1 MKQLLKIS
9 NADLSYRLNLNYNNV
24 YSRLKMLL
32 GKKASLFA
40 DISTKSS
47 GTTWYSDD
55 DAEYS
60 RLSEAPKE
68 DVNNL
73 SVALNDAVSAVRKEL
88 SVAPELANYVDD
100 ILEIPDNSFV
110 FYRKDGASYKF
121 ILAGW
126 GCKYAHQ
133 STNDPNSGFIKRIS
147 KNLEMPETPPETPQK
162 KDISQLLAGIHNDE
176 PQKEPLKPEIKN
188 DPEEPSKKPEIQS
201 EPTMGL
207 TNSEINVKPKEHEKE
222 PEPLVKKTQHVSV
235 RVIDQNSNPVDGEVV
250 QINSS
255 NGLATKVTSE
265 KGLVDVGN
273 LPYGESFGVSFPNLT
288 GNQERTFEVE
298 HGVETYDA
306 FIKKL
311 VKYTPL
317 LFIEDQNGNAVQDYN
332 VKVVIKGQD
341 TVYNSGMD
349 GVIQLPTMQ
358 EGQKFVVI
366 DTANYANTEEYNIT
380 QAEAKTPYH
389 FHIKTA
395 EKTKVGITVLDK
407 AGKPIP
413 KASVN
418 LQIGDTPCHQQT
430 GEDGRAEFPYD
441 VFVEGVIP
449 VTLNIKGKG
458 KIKSNLQFTPDIT
471 EYTIQLQD
479 KTGGRGRFDWK
490 WLSLIPL
497 LLLFGWGG
505 NEVYKL
511 LSKKTPTIAEMESG
525 VVMTISQ
532 TSYFVDL
539 NVKDIKYGGKPLKGF
554 YFTYNPNEGSIENGT
569 FDIDERVWGVS
580 TGTGFLISKDGLIAT
595 NRHIADPIP
604 PEEVSKLLKQYYQA
618 YKDTC
623 QKYIDQYD
631 DLLKIWAGIRKLD
644 DDYLKVREKLQYY
657 QSQKNIFDKI
667 LNTGDFKVQV
677 SCKVSVA
684 FTGTRVED
692 VEDLG
697 VTAQKGLGLESFGF
711 YKCSTLQKGEP
722 GTVKEND
729 VAIIQLNSKA
739 KDIPENAFI
748 FEVPEKDPLDE
759 DIPDD
764 YEITVLG
771 YNAGMGLQDMKLQ
784 EGIKPQAQ
792 HGKISNTSEKY
803 RIGYSAQI
811 IGGSS
816 GSPVLNKEHNL
827 IAVNNSG
834 VSITQGFNYGVRT
847 KYLKELLDNIRK
859 KNKD

>member
-24 YSRLKMLL
+24 FSRLKMLL

-68 DVNNL
+68 EVNNL

-110 FYRKDGASYKF
+110 FYRKDGAAYKF

-147 KNLEMPETPPETPQK
+147 KNLEMPETPSETPQK

-176 PQKEPLKPEIKN
+176 PQNKPLKSEIK
-188 DPEEPSKKPEIQS
+188 DEPKEPSKKPENPS
-201 EPTMGL
+201 EPTIGL
-207 TNSEINVKPKEHEKE
+207 DNPEINVKPDEREKD

-265 KGLVDVGN
+265 KGLADVGS
-273 LPYGESFGVSFPNLT
+273 LPYGESFSVSFPNLS

-317 LFIEDQNGNAVQDYN
+317 LFIEDQNGNPVQDYN

-341 TVYNSGMD
+341 TVYNSGID

-441 VFVEGVIP
+441 VFMEGVIP

-479 KTGGRGRFDWK
+479 KAGGRGKFDWK

-497 LLLFGWGG
+497 LLLLGWGG
-505 NEVYKL
+505 SELYKYL
-511 LSKKTPTIAEMESG
+511 TNKTPTIAEMESG
-525 VVMTISQ
+525 VCLILGQ
-532 TSYFVDL
+532 GYYYVDL
-539 NVKDIKYGGKPLKGF
+539 QVKDITIDGHPAVA
-554 YFTYNPNEGSIENGT
+554 YFNYDENAREVKNLT
-569 FDIDERVWGVS
+569 FDPEKAKVQGWW
-580 TGTGFLISKDGLIAT
+580 GTGFLISNDGLIAT
-595 NRHIADPIP
+595 NRHVAAPIA
-604 PEEVSKLLKQYYQA
+604 PESVG
-618 YKDTC
+618 
-623 QKYIDQYD
+623 D
-631 DLLKIWAGIRKLD
+631 DLKKWMQDQKD
-644 DDYLKVREKLQYY
+644 MFQRETNRLNDKLQILGGFGNMGQEYIKTRDTLQY
-657 QSQKNIFDKI
+657 CQQQVRNLDKLI
-667 LNTGDFKVQV
+667 NLGKFKVEV
-677 SCKVSVA
+677 KSITSVA
-684 FTGTRVED
+684 FTNTQIENAD
-692 VEDLG
+692 DFI
-697 VTAQKGLGLESFGF
+697 A
-711 YKCSTLQKGEP
+711 CSQARAVGDP
-722 GTVKEND
+722 GGVKEKD
-729 VAIIQLNSKA
+729 LAIIQIKKKN
-739 KDIPENAFI
+739 DIPEGAFI
-748 FEVPEKDPLDE
+748 FTVPENDLMDE

-764 YEITVLG
+764 YKITVLG
-771 YNAGMGLQDMKLQ
+771 YNAGGEIQDMKLQ
-784 EGIKPQAQ
+784 DGIKPQAQ
-792 HGKISNTSEKY
+792 HGKIANRSEKY
-803 RIGYSAQI
+803 RIGYDAPI
-811 IGGSS
+811 LGGSS
-816 GSPVLNKEHNL
+816 GSPVINEKGQLVA
-827 IAVNNSG
+827 INNSQISG
-834 VSITQGFNYGVRT
+834 TQGFSYGIRT
-847 KYLKELLDNIRK
+847 KYLKELLDEVQK
-859 KNKD
+859 KNKK

>member
-1 MKQLLKIS
+1 MKQLIKVKNS
-9 NADLSYRLNLNYNNV
+9 DLSLRLNLNYNNV
-24 YSRLKMLL
+24 YARLKMLL
-32 GKKASLFA
+32 GSNASLFA
-40 DISTKSS
+40 DLSAKSTW
-47 GTTWYSDD
+47 TWFSDD
-55 DAEYS
+55 DAEYTS
-60 RLSEAPKE
+60 LADAPKAE
-68 DVNNL
+68 TNAISAALTDV
-73 SVALNDAVSAVRKEL
+73 VSKVRKEIESDDEL
-88 SVAPELANYVDD
+88 SNYVED
-100 ILEIPDNSFV
+100 ILEIPDNGFV
-110 FYRKDGASYKF
+110 FYRKKDNSYKF

-126 GCKYAHQ
+126 GCRYAHQ
-133 STNDPNSGFIKRIS
+133 STTETNSFIKRIS
-147 KNLEMPETPPETPQK
+147 RELPEDPIVEQPKKPTITEILGGLGQATSDTEIKTEQPPFSNNGGQTGSISTGTTSTTPPHPLTSHKDPVVQKPQ
-162 KDISQLLAGIHNDE
+162 
-176 PQKEPLKPEIKN
+176 
-188 DPEEPSKKPEIQS
+188 EE
-201 EPTMGL
+201 
-207 TNSEINVKPKEHEKE
+207 
-222 PEPLVKKTQHVSV
+222 VKKQKTTV
-235 RVIDQNSNPVDGEVV
+235 RVLDQNNATVKGEKVILRSSVGEESKITSDEGTVDIGE
-250 QINSS
+250 
-255 NGLATKVTSE
+255 
-265 KGLVDVGN
+265 
-273 LPYGESFGVSFPNLT
+273 LPYGETFSISFPNLQ
-288 GNQERTFEVE
+288 GNVERSFEVIP
-298 HGVETYDA
+298 GVDLYDA
-306 FIKKL
+306 YIKKL
-311 VKYTPL
+311 VKYSPI

-332 VKVVIKGQD
+332 VKVVVSGQES
-341 TVYNSGMD
+341 VYNSGID

-358 EGQKFVVI
+358 EGQKFIVI

-389 FHIKTA
+389 FHVRRA
-395 EKTKVGITVLDK
+395 EQTKVGITVLDK

-413 KASVN
+413 SASVH
-418 LQIGDTPCHQQT
+418 LSIGDTPCQAVT
-430 GEDGRAEFPYD
+430 AENGRAEFPSN
-441 VFVEGVIP
+441 VFVAGDIP
-449 VTLNIKGKG
+449 ATLNIKGQG
-458 KIKSNLQFTPDIT
+458 TIKSNLKYTPEIS
-471 EYTIQLQD
+471 EYTIQLRN
-479 KTGGRGRFDWK
+479 KKKGLGGFDWR
-490 WLSLIPL
+490 WLALLPL
-497 LLLFGWGG
+497 LLLLGWGG
-505 NEVYKL
+505 YTLYNKL
-511 LSKKTPTIAEMESG
+511 AHKVPTIAEMESG

-539 NVKDIKYGGKPLKGF
+539 NVKDIIYGGKPLKGF

-569 FDIDERVWGVS
+569 FDIEERVWGVS

-623 QKYIDQYD
+623 QKYINQYD

-644 DDYLKVREKLQYY
+644 DDYLKVREELKYY
-657 QSQKNIFDKI
+657 QNQKNIFDKI

-697 VTAQKGLGLESFGF
+697 LTAQKGLGLESFGF

-847 KYLKELLDNIRK
+847 KYLKELLDEVQK
-859 KNKD
+859 KNN

>member
-24 YSRLKMLL
+24 FSRLKMLL

-162 KDISQLLAGIHNDE
+162 KDISQILAGIHKDK
-176 PQKEPLKPEIKN
+176 PQKEPLKPEISNEPK
-188 DPEEPSKKPEIQS
+188 EPSKKIEIPS
-201 EPTMGL
+201 EPNVGL
-207 TNSEINVKPKEHEKE
+207 ANPEINVKPSEPEKE
-222 PEPLVKKTQHVSV
+222 PEHLVKKTQHVSV
-235 RVIDQNSNPVDGEVV
+235 RVIDQNSNPVDGEVI

-265 KGLVDVGN
+265 KGLADVGS
-273 LPYGESFGVSFPNLT
+273 LPYGESFSVSFPNLS

-441 VFVEGVIP
+441 VFMEGVIP

-479 KTGGRGRFDWK
+479 KAISKRRFDWK

-505 NEVYKL
+505 NELYNRLVNK
-511 LSKKTPTIAEMESG
+511 SPTISEMESG
-525 VVMTISQ
+525 VCLILGQ
-532 TSYFVDL
+532 GYYYVDL
-539 NVKDIKYGGKPLKGF
+539 QVKDITIDGHPSVA
-554 YFTYNPNEGSIENGT
+554 YFNYDENAREVKNLT
-569 FDIDERVWGVS
+569 FDPEKAKVQGWW
-580 TGTGFLISKDGLIAT
+580 GTGFLISNDGLIAT
-595 NRHIADPIP
+595 NRHVAAPIA
-604 PEEVSKLLKQYYQA
+604 PESVG
-618 YKDTC
+618 
-623 QKYIDQYD
+623 D
-631 DLLKIWAGIRKLD
+631 DLKKWMQDQKD
-644 DDYLKVREKLQYY
+644 MFQRETNRLNDKLQILGGFGNMGQEYIKTRDTLQY
-657 QSQKNIFDKI
+657 CQQQVRNLDKLINIGK
-667 LNTGDFKVQV
+667 FKVEV
-677 SCKVSVA
+677 KSITSVA
-684 FTGTRVED
+684 FTNTQIENAD
-692 VEDLG
+692 DFI
-697 VTAQKGLGLESFGF
+697 A
-711 YKCSTLQKGEP
+711 CSQARAVGDP
-722 GTVKEND
+722 GGVKEKD
-729 VAIIQLNSKA
+729 LAIIQIKKKN
-739 KDIPENAFI
+739 DIPEGAYI
-748 FEVPEKDPLDE
+748 FTVPENDLMDE

-764 YEITVLG
+764 YKITVLG
-771 YNAGMGLQDMKLQ
+771 YNAGGEIQDMKLQ
-784 EGIKPQAQ
+784 DGIKPQAQ
-792 HGKISNTSEKY
+792 HGKIANRSEKY
-803 RIGYSAQI
+803 RIGYDAPI
-811 IGGSS
+811 LGGSS
-816 GSPVLNKEHNL
+816 GSPVINEKGQLVA
-827 IAVNNSG
+827 INNSQISG
-834 VSITQGFNYGVRT
+834 TQGFSYGIRT
-847 KYLKELLDNIRK
+847 KYLKELLDEVQK
-859 KNKD
+859 KNKK

>member
-9 NADLSYRLNLNYNNV
+9 NVDLSYRLNLNYNNV

-73 SVALNDAVSAVRKEL
+73 SVALNDAVSSVRKEL
-88 SVAPELANYVDD
+88 SVAPELADYVDD

-110 FYRKDGASYKF
+110 FYRKDGANYKF

-133 STNDPNSGFIKRIS
+133 GTNDPNSGFIKRIS

-162 KDISQLLAGIHNDE
+162 KDISQLLAGIDNDE
-176 PQKEPLKPEIKN
+176 PQKEPLKSEIK
-188 DPEEPSKKPEIQS
+188 EEPREPIKNSEIQS
-201 EPTMGL
+201 EPTIRL
-207 TNSEINVKPKEHEKE
+207 ANPEINVKPEEPKTE
-222 PEPLVKKTQHVSV
+222 PEPLVKKTQHVCV
-235 RVIDQNSNPVDGEVV
+235 RVIDQNSNPVDGEVI

-255 NGLATKVTSE
+255 NGMATKVTSE

-317 LFIEDQNGNAVQDYN
+317 LFVEDQNGNAVQDYN

-358 EGQKFVVI
+358 EGQKFIVI

-395 EKTKVGITVLDK
+395 EKTKVGIMVLDK

-441 VFVEGVIP
+441 VFMEGVIP

-479 KTGGRGRFDWK
+479 KTGGGGKLDWK

-505 NEVYKL
+505 YTLYNMQW
-511 LSKKTPTIAEMESG
+511 STPTWEELQKG
-525 VVMTISQ
+525 VVLIKSEEIYSMSTGLSED
-532 TSYFVDL
+532 TGYATLYFGYD
-539 NVKDIKYGGKPLKGF
+539 
-554 YFTYNPNEGSIENGT
+554 PNEHKIINAT
-569 FDIDERVWGVS
+569 FDAEKAKGQIS
-580 TGTGFLISKDGLIAT
+580 SGTGFFISKDGMIAT
-595 NRHIADPIP
+595 NRHVADPIP
-604 PEEVSKLLKQYYQA
+604 PKEQVIALVKGFFVEAQDYFETKARQMQNLQNKYSSLRFKEPEYAKALDEIQDSLDYYSKGARYYDRILKLCTYDVKSHCNCFA
-618 YKDTC
+618 AFDNSMIKT
-623 QKYIDQYD
+623 IDDQVFHPCSR
-631 DLLKIWAGIRKLD
+631 II
-644 DDYLKVREKLQYY
+644 
-657 QSQKNIFDKI
+657 S
-667 LNTGDFKVQV
+667 GDP
-677 SCKVSVA
+677 
-684 FTGTRVED
+684 GD
-692 VEDLG
+692 VESNDL
-697 VTAQKGLGLESFGF
+697 S
-711 YKCSTLQKGEP
+711 
-722 GTVKEND
+722 
-729 VAIIQLNSKA
+729 IIQLNEKEKIMP
-739 KDIPENAFI
+739 KDAYI
-748 FEVPEKDPLDE
+748 FS
-759 DIPDD
+759 IPDSDPFEDNKEANED
-764 YEITVLG
+764 YEIWVLG
-771 YNAGMGLQDMKLQ
+771 YSKGLLHSGYETGIHPQHSKGNVSSTNNKYHIEFNAGN
-784 EGIKPQAQ
+784 E
-792 HGKISNTSEKY
+792 
-803 RIGYSAQI
+803 
-811 IGGSS
+811 GGSS
-816 GSPVLNKEHNL
+816 GGPVLNKKREL
-827 IAVNNSG
+827 VAINNSG
-834 VSITQGFNYGVRT
+834 FANTQIRFGVRT
-847 KYLKELLDNIRK
+847 KYLQELVEK
-859 KNKD
+859 VKNDRNVTK

>member
-88 SVAPELANYVDD
+88 SVAPELADYVDD

-110 FYRKDGASYKF
+110 FYRKDGANYKF

-133 STNDPNSGFIKRIS
+133 GTNDPNSGFIKRIS
-147 KNLEMPETPPETPQK
+147 KNLEMPETPPETPLK

-176 PQKEPLKPEIKN
+176 PQKEPLKPEIK
-188 DPEEPSKKPEIQS
+188 EEPREPVKKPEIQS
-201 EPTMGL
+201 EPIKGL
-207 TNSEINVKPKEHEKE
+207 TNPDINIKQEEPKKE
-222 PEPLVKKTQHVSV
+222 PEPLVKKTQHVYV
-235 RVIDQNSNPVDGEVV
+235 RVIDQNSNPVDGEVI

-298 HGVETYDA
+298 HGLESYDA

-317 LFIEDQNGNAVQDYN
+317 LFIEDQNGNAIQDYN

-366 DTANYANTEEYNIT
+366 DTANYANTEAYNIT

-441 VFVEGVIP
+441 VFMEGVIP

-479 KTGGRGRFDWK
+479 KTGGRGRLDWK
-490 WLSLIPL
+490 WLALIPL
-497 LLLFGWGG
+497 LLLFSWGG
-505 NEVYKL
+505 YELYKKL
-511 LSKKTPTIAEMESG
+511 FSPPIPTIAEMESG
-525 VVMTISQ
+525 VVMTLSAE
-532 TSYFVDL
+532 SYWVDL
-539 NVKDIKYGGKPLKGF
+539 NVEDITVDGKPLQAY
-554 YFTYNPNEGSIENGT
+554 YFTYSPNENAISNGT
-569 FDIDERVWGVS
+569 FDPDQRKWGLS
-580 TGTGFLISKDGLIAT
+580 CGTGFLISKDGLIAT

-604 PEEVSKLLKQYYQA
+604 PDDVVKLLRKKFQDDKTA
-618 YKDTC
+618 C
-623 QKYIDQYD
+623 QDKCNDISDKLRAPGLYGINTLDQYTQ
-631 DLLKIWAGIRKLD
+631 LTKELKK
-644 DDYLKVREKLQYY
+644 Y
-657 QSQKNIFDKI
+657 QEQVSVIDRI
-667 LNTGDFKVQV
+667 LNVGDFKVKV
-677 SCKVSVA
+677 DCRVSVA
-684 FTGTRVED
+684 FTGTRVQSERD
-692 VEDLG
+692 FIPASLRTSGDPGG
-697 VTAQKGLGLESFGF
+697 VDEK
-711 YKCSTLQKGEP
+711 
-722 GTVKEND
+722 D
-729 VAIIQLNSKA
+729 VAIIQINKKA
-739 KDIPENAFI
+739 DIPEDAYVFT
-748 FEVPEKDPLDE
+748 VPENDLMDE
-759 DIPDD
+759 AIPDD
-764 YEITVLG
+764 YDITVLG
-771 YNAGMGLQDMKLQ
+771 YNAGIKFQDMKLQ
-784 EGIKPQAQ
+784 AGIKPHAQ
-792 HGKISNTSEKY
+792 HGKITKDDSKY
-803 RIGYSAQI
+803 QI
-811 IGGSS
+811 QYDAPVTGGSS
-816 GSPVLNKEHNL
+816 GSPVLNKEHVL
-827 IAVNNSG
+827 VGINNSG
-834 VSITQGFNYGVRT
+834 YRIQGFNCGVRT
-847 KYLKELLDNIRK
+847 KYLQELLDEIQK
-859 KNKD
+859 KK

>member
-24 YSRLKMLL
+24 FSRLKMLL

-110 FYRKDGASYKF
+110 FYRKDGAGYKF

-176 PQKEPLKPEIKN
+176 PQKEPLKPEINNEPKV
-188 DPEEPSKKPEIQS
+188 PSKKIEIPS
-201 EPTMGL
+201 EPTVGL
-207 TNSEINVKPKEHEKE
+207 TNPEINVKPDEPEKE

-265 KGLVDVGN
+265 KGLVDVGD

-407 AGKPIP
+407 VGKPIP

-418 LQIGDTPCHQQT
+418 LQIGDTPCQQQT
-430 GEDGRAEFPYD
+430 ADDGRAEFPYE
-441 VFVEGVIP
+441 VFIEGDIP
-449 VTLNIKGKG
+449 VTLNIRGKG
-458 KIKSNLQFTPDIT
+458 KIKSNLRFTPDIT

-479 KTGGRGRFDWK
+479 KAISKRRFDWK

-497 LLLFGWGG
+497 LLLFGLGG
-505 NEVYKL
+505 NELYKRL
-511 LSKKTPTIAEMESG
+511 VNKSPTISEMESG
-525 VVMTISQ
+525 VCLILGQ
-532 TSYFVDL
+532 GYYYVDL
-539 NVKDIKYGGKPLKGF
+539 QVKDITIDGHPAVA
-554 YFTYNPNEGSIENGT
+554 YFNYDENAREVKNLT
-569 FDIDERVWGVS
+569 FDPEKAKVQGWW
-580 TGTGFLISKDGLIAT
+580 GTGFLISNDGLIAT
-595 NRHIADPIP
+595 NRHVAAPIA
-604 PEEVSKLLKQYYQA
+604 PESVG
-618 YKDTC
+618 
-623 QKYIDQYD
+623 D
-631 DLLKIWAGIRKLD
+631 DLKKWMQDQKD
-644 DDYLKVREKLQYY
+644 MFQRETNRLNDKLQILGGFGNMGQEYIKTRDTLQY
-657 QSQKNIFDKI
+657 CQQQVRNLDKLI
-667 LNTGDFKVQV
+667 NLGKFKVEV
-677 SCKVSVA
+677 KSITSVA
-684 FTGTRVED
+684 FTNTQIENAD
-692 VEDLG
+692 DFI
-697 VTAQKGLGLESFGF
+697 A
-711 YKCSTLQKGEP
+711 CSQARAVGDP
-722 GTVKEND
+722 GGVKEKD
-729 VAIIQLNSKA
+729 LAIIQIKKKN
-739 KDIPENAFI
+739 DIPEGAFI
-748 FEVPEKDPLDE
+748 FTVPENDLMDE

-764 YEITVLG
+764 YKITVLG
-771 YNAGMGLQDMKLQ
+771 YNAGGEIQDMKLQ
-784 EGIKPQAQ
+784 DGIKPQAQ
-792 HGKISNTSEKY
+792 HGKIANRSEKY
-803 RIGYSAQI
+803 RIGYDAPI
-811 IGGSS
+811 LGGSS
-816 GSPVLNKEHNL
+816 GSPVINEKGQLVA
-827 IAVNNSG
+827 INNSQISG
-834 VSITQGFNYGVRT
+834 TQGFSYGIRT
-847 KYLKELLDNIRK
+847 KYLKELLDEVQK
-859 KNKD
+859 KNKK

>member
-147 KNLEMPETPPETPQK
+147 KNLEMPETPIETPQK
-162 KDISQLLAGIHNDE
+162 KDISQMLAGIHNDE
-176 PQKEPLKPEIKN
+176 PQKEPLKPEIK
-188 DPEEPSKKPEIQS
+188 DEPKEPVKKPEIQS
-201 EPTMGL
+201 ETTIGL
-207 TNSEINVKPKEHEKE
+207 ANPEINVKSEEPEKE
-222 PEPLVKKTQHVSV
+222 PEPLVKKTQHVAV
-235 RVIDQNSNPVDGEVV
+235 RVIDQNSNPIDGEVV

-273 LPYGESFGVSFPNLT
+273 LPYGESFSVSFPNLA

-418 LQIGDTPCHQQT
+418 LRIGDTPCHQQT

-441 VFVEGVIP
+441 VFMEGVIP

-471 EYTIQLQD
+471 EYTIQLHD
-479 KTGGRGRFDWK
+479 KAVGRGRFDWR
-490 WLSLIPL
+490 WLALLPIL
-497 LLLFGWGG
+497 LLLGWGG
-505 NEVYKL
+505 HKGYEWLASLKVP
-511 LSKKTPTIAEMESG
+511 SVDEMEKG
-525 VVMTISQ
+525 VVLIQTQ
-532 TSYFVDL
+532 TSYTVDCS
-539 NVKDIKYGGKPLKGF
+539 VDGITWSADGKPLKF
-554 YFTYNPNEGSIENGT
+554 YFTYDDNKKEILEFTNVEAKRPWLRG
-569 FDIDERVWGVS
+569 
-580 TGTGFLISKDGLIAT
+580 TGTGFLISEDGLIAT
-595 NRHIADPIP
+595 NRHIANPITP
-604 PEEVSKLLKQYYQA
+604 KGAALAFKKRLADDQLGAQLDLDKLNDWIRDASVVRLV
-618 YKDTC
+618 
-623 QKYIDQYD
+623 QKIPSYNDS
-631 DLLKIWAGIRKLD
+631 IRKQKQLENFIRTTERI
-644 DDYLKVREKLQYY
+644 LKLGE
-657 QSQKNIFDKI
+657 
-667 LNTGDFKVQV
+667 FKVEV
-677 SCKVSVA
+677 ENHCSVA
-684 FTGTRVED
+684 FVNSIIDSWDDFIGCSLRTGDD
-692 VEDLG
+692 V
-697 VTAQKGLGLESFGF
+697 A
-711 YKCSTLQKGEP
+711 
-722 GTVKEND
+722 ENYEKD
-729 VAIIQLNSKA
+729 VAIIQLKNKGR
-739 KDIPENAFI
+739 DVPEGAFI
-748 FEVPEKDPLDE
+748 FNVPDE
-759 DIPDD
+759 DIMDGDIPDD

-771 YNAGMGLQDMKLQ
+771 YNLGVELADIKN
-784 EGIKPQAQ
+784 GIHPQAQ
-792 HGKISNTSEKY
+792 TGKIISKNDNY
-803 RIGYSAQI
+803 NIGYSANVFP
-811 IGGSS
+811 GSS
-816 GSPVLNKEHNL
+816 GSPVYNKKGQL
-827 IAVNNSG
+827 VAVNNSG
-834 VSITQGFNYGVRT
+834 FAQKAFAYGIRT
-847 KYLKELLDNIRK
+847 KYLKELLDKVQKNNK
-859 KNKD
+859 K